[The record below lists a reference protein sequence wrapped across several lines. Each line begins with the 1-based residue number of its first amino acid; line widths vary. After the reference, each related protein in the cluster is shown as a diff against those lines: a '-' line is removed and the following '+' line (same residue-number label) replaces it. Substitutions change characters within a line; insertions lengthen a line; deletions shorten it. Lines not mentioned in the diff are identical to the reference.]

1 MSYCVLLSIF
11 RTYSSTQ
18 YINKLEVG
26 EEMDRNSLKQELQTT
41 LQSKLPELRN
51 ELGLSQE
58 TFADLIGKSRQAVSL
73 FERGELNI
81 TWETCLGIVAVAVNR
96 DSDVLM
102 KLYGDDF
109 RKKFQKVV
117 RK

>member
-1 MSYCVLLSIF
+1 
-11 RTYSSTQ
+11 
-18 YINKLEVG
+18 
-26 EEMDRNSLKQELQTT
+26 MDRNSLKKELQTT

-58 TFADLIGKSRQAVSL
+58 GFAELIGKSRQAVSL
-73 FERGELNI
+73 YERGELSI

-96 DSDVLM
+96 EPDILM

-109 RKKFQKVV
+109 RRKFQTVLK
-117 RK
+117 K

>member
-1 MSYCVLLSIF
+1 ME
-11 RTYSSTQ
+11 T
-18 YINKLEVG
+18 
-26 EEMDRNSLKQELQTT
+26 NSLKSELQKT

-58 TFADLIGKSRQAVSL
+58 GFADLIGKSRQAVSL
-73 FERGELNI
+73 FERGELSI

-96 DSDVLM
+96 NPNVLM
-102 KLYGDDF
+102 KLYGEDF

-117 RK
+117 KK

>member
-1 MSYCVLLSIF
+1 
-11 RTYSSTQ
+11 
-18 YINKLEVG
+18 
-26 EEMDRNSLKQELQTT
+26 MDKNSLKNELQNT

-58 TFADLIGKSRQAVSL
+58 AFAELIGKSRQAVSL

-81 TWETCLGIVAVAVNR
+81 TWETCLGIVAVAINR
-96 DSDVLM
+96 DYDVLM

-109 RKKFQKVV
+109 RKKLQKVV